1 MPRHLLLLFLAL
13 FLAMIGFGLTLPV
26 LPAFV
31 ERLALGRAGTPERV
45 ALHVGALTSAY
56 ALTQLVL
63 APLWGWWS
71 DRHGRKTLVVLGLIG
86 VALSQVAF
94 GLGTSL
100 GLLYVA
106 RLAGGAFAA
115 ALVVAAGA
123 AIADAVPEGERGR
136 AMAWLGTAVS
146 LGFVAGPALGG
157 LLAREA
163 WHVTLTP
170 GHLVF
175 DGFSVPFF
183 VAAGLTLAAVPL
195 VARYLP
201 GQSLPAPRRAAAPE
215 EVARVPVRWGL
226 LARRLG
232 GVLALVLVAQA
243 ALTLFEAV
251 FALYADRV
259 LDFGLREIGIAFAL
273 CGGVMAVFQGGAV
286 GWLSGRVGVRVQVA
300 LGFGMLGVGLLL
312 LPVLTRVPAVLAAV
326 SLLALGVAF
335 VTPNLLTLAADRSG
349 PQAGTG
355 LGLLGTAGGLGQ
367 ILGPLVGSLLFA
379 WQVDLPFLAAG
390 GVALA
395 VAAGTVG
402 LRHTPRPAPVPVPLH
417 SSRDGS
423 RSRSVEPSPAGTP

>member
-1 MPRHLLLLFLAL
+1 MPRSLLLLFFAL

-31 ERLALGRAGTPERV
+31 ERLALGRAATPGRI

-71 DRHGRKTLVVLGLIG
+71 DRHGRKTLVVLGLVG
-86 VALSQVAF
+86 VALSQAAF

-100 GLLYVA
+100 PLLYGA
-106 RLAGGAFAA
+106 RLTSGAFAA
-115 ALVVAAGA
+115 ALVVAATA
-123 AIADAVPEGERGR
+123 AVADAVPAGERGR
-136 AMAWLGTAVS
+136 AMAWLGTSVS

-157 LLAREA
+157 LLARDE
-163 WHVTLTP
+163 WHVALTP

-183 VAAGLTLAAVPL
+183 AAAGLTLAAVPFV
-195 VARYLP
+195 VAYLP
-201 GQSLPAPRRAAAPE
+201 RSASATAAE
-215 EVARVPVRWGL
+215 REARLPVRWL
-226 LARRLG
+226 PLIRQLG

-259 LDFGLREIGIAFAL
+259 LDFGLREIGVAFAL
-273 CGGVMAVFQGGAV
+273 CGLVMAVFQGGAV
-286 GWLSGRVGVRVQVA
+286 GWLSGRVRARVQIA
-300 LGFGMLGVGLLL
+300 LGFGMLGGGLLL
-312 LPVLTRVPAVLAAV
+312 LPALSGVLAVLAAV
-326 SLLALGVAF
+326 SLLALGVAL

-349 PQAGTG
+349 PQAGSG
-355 LGLLGTAGGLGQ
+355 LGLLGTASGLGQ
-367 ILGPLVGSLLFA
+367 ILGPLVGSALFA

-390 GVALA
+390 VVALA
-395 VAAGTVG
+395 VAAGTLG
-402 LRHTPRPAPVPVPLH
+402 LRHPPRPTPPLAVALTQRLAPPH
-417 SSRDGS
+417 R
-423 RSRSVEPSPAGTP
+423 PSAQL